1 MACIE
6 PFGQSRS
13 PSFFASLAQVEAL
26 RSGGFCCPRLLRYAM
41 ASSDFP
47 RGFARHFGL
56 RLIGPLTAAE
66 FPPTA
71 WDLVRFLTLPSV
83 HAVARNAEGDG
94 GFPSLCIHRR
104 CGLRRYTGGSTTLF
118 SDSPS
123 DNRPKCH
130 DGAMPSLVV
139 RPERWPVPP
148 DWVLR
153 LTCRVCFDVTGY
165 PVTPDP
171 RLPGS

>member
-1 MACIE
+1 
-6 PFGQSRS
+6 
-13 PSFFASLAQVEAL
+13 
-26 RSGGFCCPRLLRYAM
+26 M

-47 RGFARHFGL
+47 CGVTGHFSS
-56 RLIGPLTAAE
+56 RLIGRLTAAE
-66 FPPTA
+66 SPPTA
-71 WDLVRFLTLPSV
+71 WDLDRFLTLPSV
-83 HAVARNAEGDG
+83 HAVARNAEGDD

-104 CGLRRYTGGSTTLF
+104 CCLRRYTGGSTTLF

-123 DNRPKCH
+123 NNRPKCH
-130 DGAMPSLVV
+130 DGAMPSLMV

-165 PVTPDP
+165 PSRLTPGYRAHRD
-171 RLPGS
+171 LPG